1 MRYCVAFTRILTEIR
16 LRTQRLNARNPL
28 SRRLLFILSLNPLY
42 FPWSDSRSRIEY
54 ARSPGSFAMTDV
66 TCGMCDANSNCVVS
80 DVAPAAAAV

>member
-1 MRYCVAFTRILTEIR
+1 MRYCVDSHEFSRIR

-66 TCGMCDANSNCVVS
+66 TCECVTTL
-80 DVAPAAAAV
+80 